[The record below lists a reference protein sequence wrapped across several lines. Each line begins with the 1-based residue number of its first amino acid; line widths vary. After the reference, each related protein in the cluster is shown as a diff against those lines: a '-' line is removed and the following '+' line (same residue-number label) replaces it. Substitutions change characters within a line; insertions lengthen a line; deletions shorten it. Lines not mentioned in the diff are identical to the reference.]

1 MGTQPQQSPQPPQQE
16 QPQQPPQLIAIQCV
30 VGFPGESSPRK
41 IYPIVTLRTIPI
53 DNFTNMLIHAMVHD
67 NIISS
72 SDGGIDLTMARK
84 NDDDSFTVVTSLE
97 PLTKNLPDVN
107 ILVVL
112 VVPMHMS
119 TQTPTQTPTQT
130 Q

>member
-1 MGTQPQQSPQPPQQE
+1 MGTQPQQPPQPPQQE

-53 DNFTNMLIHAMVHD
+53 GNFINMLIHAMVHD
-67 NIISS
+67 NIISL
-72 SDGGIDLTMARK
+72 SDEEVTLKMARK

-97 PLTKNLPDVN
+97 LLTKDLPDVN
-107 ILVVL
+107 TLVVL
-112 VVPMHMS
+112 VVPM
-119 TQTPTQTPTQT
+119 QQT